1 MKVLNMK
8 KSIAILIINMVLFGL
23 AGIASAGD
31 IEDVRARVYAWS
43 NAWQNRNI
51 SRYMYFYSP
60 TFQSKGFNYKGW
72 MEEKAKH
79 FQKSGDI
86 RIGISDLWVFI
97 EGNYA
102 TARFLQR
109 YQDTK
114 YADVG
119 EKTLVLI
126 NTSGQWKIVSEE
138 WKPLKSPTG
147 ATGGKRV
154 DKKLRGIDTKT
165 QAGDKAGRD
174 NKIKG
179 LPTAKI
185 VVKSIK
191 FNIENDREKVFV
203 ALNSYSIPKVMTL
216 NGGRPRVVVDVKNV
230 FSWKGLSTIPVN
242 GKLIKQI
249 RTHFHHDAKKL
260 RIVLDLTR
268 PEDNIINKSFNKA
281 ENIFCVEV
289 R

>member
-1 MKVLNMK
+1 MTVHMK

-23 AGIASAGD
+23 TGIAPAGD

-51 SRYMYFYSP
+51 NRYMYFYSP
-60 TFQSKGFNYKGW
+60 TFQSKGLNYKGW

-109 YQDTK
+109 YQDIK
-114 YADVG
+114 YTDVG

-126 NTSGQWKIVSEE
+126 NTSGQWKIISEE
-138 WKPLKSPTG
+138 WKQLKSPAGT
-147 ATGGKRV
+147 AGGKRA
-154 DKKLRGIDTKT
+154 DKKLRGIDTKA
-165 QAGDKAGRD
+165 QAVDKAGRD

-179 LPTAKI
+179 MPPAKI
-185 VVKSIK
+185 VVKSIQ
-191 FNIENDREKVFV
+191 FDIENDREKVFV

-230 FSWKGLSTIPVN
+230 SSWKGLSTIPVN

-268 PEDNIINKSFNKA
+268 TEDNIINKSFNNA

>member
-1 MKVLNMK
+1 MK
-8 KSIAILIINMVLFGL
+8 KAIAILIMNMVLFGL
-23 AGIASAGD
+23 AGIAPASD

-51 SRYMYFYSP
+51 NRYMYFYSS
-60 TFQSKGFNYKGW
+60 TFRSKGLNYKGW
-72 MEEKAKH
+72 MEEKARH
-79 FQKSGDI
+79 FQKSGEI

-97 EGNYA
+97 EGKYA

-109 YQDTK
+109 YKDTN
-114 YADVG
+114 YSDVG

-138 WKPLKSPTG
+138 WKPLKSP
-147 ATGGKRV
+147 ARNAGGK
-154 DKKLRGIDTKT
+154 GADTKSRRFDT
-165 QAGDKAGRD
+165 KAQTVDKAGRGH
-174 NKIKG
+174 KIKT
-179 LPTAKI
+179 LPPTKNI
-185 VVKSIK
+185 VKSIK
-191 FNIENDREKVFV
+191 FNIEKDREKVFV
-203 ALNSYSIPKVMTL
+203 ALNNYSIPKVLTL

-230 FSWKGLSTIPVN
+230 SSRKGLSIIPVN

-249 RTHFHHDAKKL
+249 RTHFHHDVKKL
-260 RIVLDLTR
+260 RIVLDLTKS
-268 PEDNIINKSFNKA
+268 EDNIINKSFNKA

>member
-1 MKVLNMK
+1 MLMK
-8 KSIAILIINMVLFGL
+8 KSIAILILIMVLFGL
-23 AGIASAGD
+23 AGIAPASD

-51 SRYMYFYSP
+51 NRYMYFYSP
-60 TFQSKGFNYKGW
+60 TFQSKGLNYKSW
-72 MEEKAKH
+72 MEDKARH

-97 EGNYA
+97 EGKYA

-114 YADVG
+114 YSDVG
-119 EKTLVLI
+119 EKTLILI

-138 WKPLKSPTG
+138 WKPLKSPVRT
-147 ATGGKRV
+147 AGGQRADTNLRGFDTKAQAV
-154 DKKLRGIDTKT
+154 DKAERGNKVKVLPPTK
-165 QAGDKAGRD
+165 
-174 NKIKG
+174 I
-179 LPTAKI
+179 I
-185 VVKSIK
+185 VKSIK
-191 FNIENDREKVFV
+191 FNIEKDREKVFV
-203 ALNSYSIPKVMTL
+203 ALNNYSMPKVMTL

-230 FSWKGLSTIPVN
+230 SSWKGLSIIPVN
-242 GKLIKQI
+242 GKLINQI
-249 RTHFHHDAKKL
+249 RTHFHHDSKKL
-260 RIVLDLTR
+260 RIVLDLKKS
-268 PEDNIINKSFNKA
+268 EDNIINKSFNKA

>member
-1 MKVLNMK
+1 MLMK
-8 KSIAILIINMVLFGL
+8 KSIAILIINIVLFGL
-23 AGIASAGD
+23 AGIAPASD

-51 SRYMYFYSP
+51 NRYMYFYSP
-60 TFQSKGFNYKGW
+60 TFQSKGLNYKGW
-72 MEEKAKH
+72 MEDKARH

-97 EGNYA
+97 EGKYA

-114 YADVG
+114 YSDVG
-119 EKTLVLI
+119 EKTLILI

-138 WKPLKSPTG
+138 WKPLKSPVRTAEGQG
-147 ATGGKRV
+147 ADTNLRGFDTKAQAV
-154 DKKLRGIDTKT
+154 DKAERGNKVKVLPPTK
-165 QAGDKAGRD
+165 
-174 NKIKG
+174 I
-179 LPTAKI
+179 I
-185 VVKSIK
+185 VKSIK
-191 FNIENDREKVFV
+191 FNIEKDREKVFV
-203 ALNSYSIPKVMTL
+203 ALNNYSIPKVLTL

-230 FSWKGLSTIPVN
+230 SSWKGLSIIPVN

-249 RTHFHHDAKKL
+249 RTHFHHDSKKL
-260 RIVLDLTR
+260 RIVLDLTQS
-268 PEDNIINKSFNKA
+268 EDNIINKTFNKA

>member
-1 MKVLNMK
+1 MLMK
-8 KSIAILIINMVLFGL
+8 KSIAILIMNIVLFGL
-23 AGIASAGD
+23 AGIAPASD

-51 SRYMYFYSP
+51 NRYMYFYSP
-60 TFQSKGFNYKGW
+60 TFRSKGLNYKGW
-72 MEEKAKH
+72 MEDKARH

-97 EGNYA
+97 EGKYA

-114 YADVG
+114 YSDVG
-119 EKTLVLI
+119 EKTLILI

-138 WKPLKSPTG
+138 WKPLKLPVRTAGGQG
-147 ATGGKRV
+147 ADTNLRGFDTKAQAV
-154 DKKLRGIDTKT
+154 DKAKRG
-165 QAGDKAGRD
+165 
-174 NKIKG
+174 NKIKA
-179 LPTAKI
+179 LPPTKI
-185 VVKSIK
+185 IVKSIK
-191 FNIENDREKVFV
+191 FNIEKDREKVFV
-203 ALNSYSIPKVMTL
+203 ALNNYSIPKVMTL

-230 FSWKGLSTIPVN
+230 SSWKGLSIIPVN

-260 RIVLDLTR
+260 RIVLDLKKS
-268 PEDNIINKSFNKA
+268 EDNIINKSFNKA

>member
-1 MKVLNMK
+1 MK
-8 KSIAILIINMVLFGL
+8 KLIAILIMNMVLFGL
-23 AGIASAGD
+23 AGIAPASD

-51 SRYMYFYSP
+51 NRYMYFYSP
-60 TFQSKGFNYKGW
+60 IFRSKGLNYKGW
-72 MEEKAKH
+72 MEEKARL

-97 EGNYA
+97 EGKYA

-114 YADVG
+114 FSDVG
-119 EKTLVLI
+119 EKTLILI
-126 NTSGQWKIVSEE
+126 NSSGQWKIVSEE
-138 WKPLKSPTG
+138 WKPLKLPVRTAGGQG
-147 ATGGKRV
+147 ADTN
-154 DKKLRGIDTKT
+154 LRGFDNKA
-165 QAGDKAGRD
+165 QAKDKAERG
-174 NKIKG
+174 NKAKA
-179 LPTAKI
+179 LPPTKI
-185 VVKSIK
+185 IVKSIK
-191 FNIENDREKVFV
+191 FNIEKDREKVFV
-203 ALNSYSIPKVMTL
+203 ALNNYSIPKVLTL

-230 FSWKGLSTIPVN
+230 SSWKGLSIIPVN
-242 GKLIKQI
+242 GNLIKQI

-260 RIVLDLTR
+260 RIVLDLKKS
-268 PEDNIINKSFNKA
+268 EDNIINKTFNKE